1 MDRTNALVMVC
12 LAVVILLF
20 TLHPQTLEEF
30 NPLKTSPQDRRI
42 LVIYTGGTI
51 GMKHT
56 SAGYKPVKGYFE
68 KQLREI
74 LNLHADISGKLS
86 PYDVIE
92 YDPLIDSSN
101 MTPKEWN
108 KMIRTVQKHYDAY
121 DGFIIVHGT
130 DTMAYSASALS
141 FALKGLEKPVV
152 LTGSQIPL
160 SRVRNDGINN
170 LLCSLRYVSLYDI
183 PEVVIVFGNAIL
195 RGNRAVKISSNR
207 IDAFG
212 SPNFRSIGGFG
223 YAPDVLLDT
232 SLIESSKGSYAYSQG
247 LTVTEYDE
255 NVKVLTH
262 MLAPGGANTAFL
274 SGATPDRFLDIDP
287 SIRGVIIR
295 TFGIGDAPSRD
306 PEFAKTLSLL
316 QEKNITVLNISQ
328 CIEGRV
334 DQGDYATGSFLKS
347 KGVVSGQD
355 LTYEAGYCKLLFL
368 LSLYKGNI
376 QSVKDDLR
384 TNLCGELSDKL
395 TLVDVTNPGI

>member
-1 MDRTNALVMVC
+1 MDRTNVLVIIC
-12 LAVVILLF
+12 LAVVVLLF

-30 NPLKTSPQDRRI
+30 NPLKASPQDRRI

-152 LTGSQIPL
+152 QFHSSYEKWP
-160 SRVRNDGINN
+160 S
-170 LLCSLRYVSLYDI
+170 VS
-183 PEVVIVFGNAIL
+183 
-195 RGNRAVKISSNR
+195 S
-207 IDAFG
+207 
-212 SPNFRSIGGFG
+212 
-223 YAPDVLLDT
+223 
-232 SLIESSKGSYAYSQG
+232 
-247 LTVTEYDE
+247 
-255 NVKVLTH
+255 
-262 MLAPGGANTAFL
+262 MLA
-274 SGATPDRFLDIDP
+274 
-287 SIRGVIIR
+287 
-295 TFGIGDAPSRD
+295 GI
-306 PEFAKTLSLL
+306 KW
-316 QEKNITVLNISQ
+316 
-328 CIEGRV
+328 
-334 DQGDYATGSFLKS
+334 
-347 KGVVSGQD
+347 
-355 LTYEAGYCKLLFL
+355 
-368 LSLYKGNI
+368 
-376 QSVKDDLR
+376 
-384 TNLCGELSDKL
+384 
-395 TLVDVTNPGI
+395 